1 MSKIHFDIIEP
12 AFRSSGYNLVVLE
25 NDNRDA
31 INTGL
36 RFVNNDACY
45 PSLMVVG
52 QIMDAVLSG
61 KYDMTKTAVLMSQTG
76 GGCRASN
83 YMGFIRRAL
92 AKAGYPDVPVIS
104 INLASLEKNPG
115 FKFTPALVQKG
126 MYGLV
131 FGDIFLRCLYH
142 VRPYEAEPGSANA
155 LHEKWKEKCI
165 AFLSQDK
172 LLSHRTYKKMCR
184 EMIRDFDKLP
194 ILDIQKPRVGIVG
207 EILVKF
213 APAANN
219 HLVELLESEGAEAVV
234 PDLLDFFL
242 YCFYNAN
249 FKAEKL
255 GMSDKSVSKWERGVC
270 LPDVSVYKELCSILG
285 ISLNEFLAGE
295 DIAQENMIQ
304 KSETN
309 IIEVIRDNINKQK
322 CLKVMR
328 CILLVISICAVA
340 VIGFIIYRLKK
351 PQNYISPIAKDS
363 IEMQTAELLAGPD
376 GAFIYKFVTTDEYK
390 KLRLHIYQYE
400 SGKLSNQDKVEIG
413 FEDIGSPK
421 SGEIVMVPDF
431 GNYVIKL
438 IISGDGSKLST
449 EIPVL
454 ENVEDREYYGRSAT
468 EIQNVVDIRYNK
480 QQPLIAFLYD
490 DDTMSVPALDDLIN
504 SQTDLLSKNDYVYY
518 VAFEF
523 CK

>member
-1 MSKIHFDIIEP
+1 MDLIKI
-12 AFRSSGYNLVVLE
+12 
-25 NDNRDA
+25 
-31 INTGL
+31 
-36 RFVNNDACY
+36 
-45 PSLMVVG
+45 
-52 QIMDAVLSG
+52 G
-61 KYDMTKTAVLMSQTG
+61 KYIAGKRKALGMT
-76 GGCRASN
+76 
-83 YMGFIRRAL
+83 
-92 AKAGYPDVPVIS
+92 
-104 INLASLEKNPG
+104 
-115 FKFTPALVQKG
+115 QKQ
-126 MYGLV
+126 L
-131 FGDIFLRCLYH
+131 
-142 VRPYEAEPGSANA
+142 
-155 LHEKWKEKCI
+155 
-165 AFLSQDK
+165 
-172 LLSHRTYKKMCR
+172 
-184 EMIRDFDKLP
+184 
-194 ILDIQKPRVGIVG
+194 
-207 EILVKF
+207 
-213 APAANN
+213 
-219 HLVELLESEGAEAVV
+219 
-234 PDLLDFFL
+234 
-242 YCFYNAN
+242 
-249 FKAEKL
+249 AEKL

-285 ISLNEFLAGE
+285 ISFNEFLAGE
-295 DIAQENMIQ
+295 DIAQENIIQ

-322 CLKVMR
+322 CLKVMK
-328 CILLVISICAVA
+328 CILLVISICVVS

-376 GAFIYKFVTTDEYK
+376 GAFIYKFITTDEYK

-449 EIPVL
+449 EIPIL

>member
-1 MSKIHFDIIEP
+1 MDLIKI
-12 AFRSSGYNLVVLE
+12 
-25 NDNRDA
+25 
-31 INTGL
+31 
-36 RFVNNDACY
+36 
-45 PSLMVVG
+45 
-52 QIMDAVLSG
+52 G
-61 KYDMTKTAVLMSQTG
+61 KYIAGKRKSLGMT
-76 GGCRASN
+76 
-83 YMGFIRRAL
+83 
-92 AKAGYPDVPVIS
+92 
-104 INLASLEKNPG
+104 
-115 FKFTPALVQKG
+115 QKQ
-126 MYGLV
+126 L
-131 FGDIFLRCLYH
+131 
-142 VRPYEAEPGSANA
+142 
-155 LHEKWKEKCI
+155 
-165 AFLSQDK
+165 
-172 LLSHRTYKKMCR
+172 
-184 EMIRDFDKLP
+184 
-194 ILDIQKPRVGIVG
+194 
-207 EILVKF
+207 
-213 APAANN
+213 
-219 HLVELLESEGAEAVV
+219 
-234 PDLLDFFL
+234 
-242 YCFYNAN
+242 
-249 FKAEKL
+249 AEKL

-270 LPDVSVYKELCSILG
+270 LPDVSVYNELCSILG

-351 PQNYISPIAKDS
+351 PQNYISPIVKDS

>member
-1 MSKIHFDIIEP
+1 MDLIKI
-12 AFRSSGYNLVVLE
+12 
-25 NDNRDA
+25 
-31 INTGL
+31 
-36 RFVNNDACY
+36 
-45 PSLMVVG
+45 
-52 QIMDAVLSG
+52 G
-61 KYDMTKTAVLMSQTG
+61 KYIAGKRKSLGMTQRQL
-76 GGCRASN
+76 
-83 YMGFIRRAL
+83 
-92 AKAGYPDVPVIS
+92 
-104 INLASLEKNPG
+104 
-115 FKFTPALVQKG
+115 
-126 MYGLV
+126 
-131 FGDIFLRCLYH
+131 
-142 VRPYEAEPGSANA
+142 
-155 LHEKWKEKCI
+155 
-165 AFLSQDK
+165 
-172 LLSHRTYKKMCR
+172 
-184 EMIRDFDKLP
+184 
-194 ILDIQKPRVGIVG
+194 
-207 EILVKF
+207 
-213 APAANN
+213 
-219 HLVELLESEGAEAVV
+219 
-234 PDLLDFFL
+234 
-242 YCFYNAN
+242 
-249 FKAEKL
+249 AEKL

-328 CILLVISICAVA
+328 CILLVISICAVV

-504 SQTDLLSKNDYVYY
+504 SQTDLLSQNDYVYY

>member
-1 MSKIHFDIIEP
+1 
-12 AFRSSGYNLVVLE
+12 
-25 NDNRDA
+25 
-31 INTGL
+31 
-36 RFVNNDACY
+36 
-45 PSLMVVG
+45 
-52 QIMDAVLSG
+52 
-61 KYDMTKTAVLMSQTG
+61 
-76 GGCRASN
+76 
-83 YMGFIRRAL
+83 
-92 AKAGYPDVPVIS
+92 
-104 INLASLEKNPG
+104 
-115 FKFTPALVQKG
+115 
-126 MYGLV
+126 
-131 FGDIFLRCLYH
+131 
-142 VRPYEAEPGSANA
+142 
-155 LHEKWKEKCI
+155 
-165 AFLSQDK
+165 
-172 LLSHRTYKKMCR
+172 
-184 EMIRDFDKLP
+184 
-194 ILDIQKPRVGIVG
+194 
-207 EILVKF
+207 
-213 APAANN
+213 
-219 HLVELLESEGAEAVV
+219 
-234 PDLLDFFL
+234 
-242 YCFYNAN
+242 
-249 FKAEKL
+249 
-255 GMSDKSVSKWERGVC
+255 
-270 LPDVSVYKELCSILG
+270 
-285 ISLNEFLAGE
+285 
-295 DIAQENMIQ
+295 MIQ

-351 PQNYISPIAKDS
+351 TQNYISPIAKDS

-449 EIPVL
+449 EIPIL

>member
-1 MSKIHFDIIEP
+1 MDLIKI
-12 AFRSSGYNLVVLE
+12 
-25 NDNRDA
+25 
-31 INTGL
+31 
-36 RFVNNDACY
+36 
-45 PSLMVVG
+45 
-52 QIMDAVLSG
+52 G
-61 KYDMTKTAVLMSQTG
+61 KYIAGKRKSLGMTQRQL
-76 GGCRASN
+76 
-83 YMGFIRRAL
+83 
-92 AKAGYPDVPVIS
+92 
-104 INLASLEKNPG
+104 
-115 FKFTPALVQKG
+115 
-126 MYGLV
+126 
-131 FGDIFLRCLYH
+131 
-142 VRPYEAEPGSANA
+142 
-155 LHEKWKEKCI
+155 
-165 AFLSQDK
+165 
-172 LLSHRTYKKMCR
+172 
-184 EMIRDFDKLP
+184 
-194 ILDIQKPRVGIVG
+194 
-207 EILVKF
+207 
-213 APAANN
+213 
-219 HLVELLESEGAEAVV
+219 
-234 PDLLDFFL
+234 
-242 YCFYNAN
+242 
-249 FKAEKL
+249 AEKL

-295 DIAQENMIQ
+295 DIAPENMIQ

-340 VIGFIIYRLKK
+340 VIGVIIYRLKK

-449 EIPVL
+449 EIPIL